1 MPPTGFPRSAP
12 IVGLSCALLAFS
24 WQFLTVRYNY
34 HKDWSG
40 LFCTGENAVLP
51 PVVAAE
57 RPYRFAGAPGWDGQ
71 LYHEIAHDPLLR
83 HGTVS
88 YVAGARL
95 RYRRILIPALAF
107 ALSGGNDAGVD
118 VAYRSVV
125 ILFFALGGFWLSWL
139 LQAGGKPPAL
149 GLLFLLLPASIASLD
164 REAVDVGLLAFCCA
178 FVVYTKNVRSPW
190 TLYTVLLLAGLVR
203 ETGLLLAAAYCVW
216 LLLQHDFRK
225 SALFAT
231 SAVPTFGW
239 YLFVSTR
246 TPPNSESA
254 SIAIPFS
261 GVLHRLTHRMEYFG
275 DPLKVTVIQSMDFL
289 AAAGVLVAMIFALRV
304 AWRRRLDPVRLAI
317 VLFALLGL
325 LAWEPGNWLEALDYA
340 RILSPLLL
348 FEALLYMDGSGFV
361 VLAPL
366 CMVLPRFGIQMG
378 AQVLGVLKGLAG
390 GSPVS

>member
-1 MPPTGFPRSAP
+1 MPPRVFPRSAA
-12 IVGLSCALLAFS
+12 IVGLSCALLAFT

-34 HKDWSG
+34 HSDWSG

-71 LYHEIAHDPLLR
+71 LYHAIAHDPLQQ

-88 YVAGARL
+88 YFAGARL
-95 RYRRILIPALAF
+95 RYRRILIPALAY
-107 ALSGGNDAGVD
+107 ALSGGNDARVD

-125 ILFFALGGFWLSWL
+125 ILFFALGGCWLSWL
-139 LQAGGKPPAL
+139 LQAAAKPPAL

-178 FVVYTKNVRSPW
+178 FVVYTKHVRSPKI
-190 TLYTVLLLAGLVR
+190 LYAVLLLAGLVR
-203 ETGLLLAAAYCVW
+203 ETGLLLVAAYCGW
-216 LLLQHDFRK
+216 LLLQRDFRK
-225 SALFAT
+225 AALFAT
-231 SAVPTFGW
+231 AAAPTFGW
-239 YLFVSTR
+239 YLFVHTR
-246 TPPNSESA
+246 TPPTSEYA

-261 GVLHRLTHRMEYFG
+261 GVLHRLTHSMEYFG
-275 DPLKVTVIQSMDFL
+275 NPLKVRFIQGMDFL
-289 AAAGVLVAMIFALRV
+289 AAAGVLAALIWAFRI
-304 AWRRRLDPVRLAI
+304 AWLRRLDPVRLAI
-317 VLFALLGL
+317 ILFALLGL

-348 FEALLYMDGSGFV
+348 FEALLCADGSGFV
-361 VLAPL
+361 AVAPL

-378 AQVLGVLKGLAG
+378 WQVLGVLKGLAG
-390 GSPVS
+390 GNPVS